1 MRTFVVALALV
12 AAVVSGMELWEMEPL
27 EALDP
32 VNFTLTNCGDPNT
45 DFVVVRKA
53 QIDTPMPIKQGDY
66 IMGSVAV
73 SIVND
78 MANIS
83 ATVLIEKQL
92 TKSQWIK
99 VPCLGEVGS
108 CPYPDV
114 CSELSKIPDC
124 SQYLGQECQ
133 CPIKARDFNL
143 DNFKYGPIP
152 KIPSMLRGNFRVTVQ
167 AMETV
172 TQKRAACYVATLSIH

>member
-53 QIDTPMPIKQGDY
+53 EIDTPMPIKQGDY
-66 IMGSVAV
+66 ITGSVAV

-99 VPCLGEVGS
+99 FVFSFPFPFLCYGCCFS
-108 CPYPDV
+108 TT
-114 CSELSKIPDC
+114 
-124 SQYLGQECQ
+124 SQLV
-133 CPIKARDFNL
+133 FS
-143 DNFKYGPIP
+143 F
-152 KIPSMLRGNFRVTVQ
+152 
-167 AMETV
+167 
-172 TQKRAACYVATLSIH
+172 